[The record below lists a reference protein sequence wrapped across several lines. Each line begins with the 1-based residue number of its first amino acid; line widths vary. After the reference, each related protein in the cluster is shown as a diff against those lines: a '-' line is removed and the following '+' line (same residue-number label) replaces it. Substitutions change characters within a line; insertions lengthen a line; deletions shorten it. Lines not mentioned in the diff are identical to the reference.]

1 MNEIEGL
8 ELGLGE
14 EQVMPGYVGYGPLG
28 YGVYYVMAAA
38 PWPPIT
44 VEPGDTV
51 RVYIRFQHR
60 GKECNPVLYCSMGT
74 RVLTVFNEDS
84 QLTRQ
89 KTLSLTRKDTWTTYS
104 ETIDIAIPG
113 SYTGYGWKDIY
124 AKIMLDGKNMAISP
138 EYDDCVQIAKVVP
151 EFQLAEITKYESM

>member
-1 MNEIEGL
+1 
-8 ELGLGE
+8 
-14 EQVMPGYVGYGPLG
+14 
-28 YGVYYVMAAA
+28 
-38 PWPPIT
+38 
-44 VEPGDTV
+44 
-51 RVYIRFQHR
+51 
-60 GKECNPVLYCSMGT
+60 KECSPVLYCSMGT
-74 RVLTVFNEDS
+74 RVLTIFNEDS

-104 ETIDIAIPG
+104 ETIDIAIPS